1 VKKKKCFKCGYWN
14 AGDALYCTLC
24 YEPFNKKPAPAPAE
38 KQLQPPAA
46 RPGPVRQPLKPL
58 LLKAIL
64 LALVVSAAGTA
75 LYVAS
80 RPPASETAAAKARGN
95 RFKDKTDAAEKLLA
109 DNIQAKEALL
119 TEISAAAPD
128 PEGFGPEGRYT
139 RRLIELIEA
148 YPEAINALALPC
160 PTCVDEEK
168 DAVYLNWTEEHKRRE
183 AEAFENFSRRY
194 QAVIEKQLA
203 GK

>member
-1 VKKKKCFKCGYWN
+1 M
-14 AGDALYCTLC
+14 
-24 YEPFNKKPAPAPAE
+24 
-38 KQLQPPAA
+38 
-46 RPGPVRQPLKPL
+46 
-58 LLKAIL
+58 
-64 LALVVSAAGTA
+64 VSAAGTA